1 MGGTDILL
9 DRKVAAKEL
18 LPVVAALFDVSPDV
32 IYLPNYTPEDRFSAG
47 SPSTITITLTDYTG
61 DFLLGVGIYTDSTL
75 PNPQNPEV
83 IRTLCRLLG
92 CRALI
97 EPLTPPA
104 DRGADSIFWLVSPAA
119 EIYRVVVK
127 DELLDN
133 EPSGFVIDL
142 RQGIQPVQWPPLDHH

>member
-9 DRKVAAKEL
+9 DRMVAAEEL
-18 LPVVAALFDVSPDV
+18 LPIIAALFDVSPEV

-61 DFLLGVGIYTDSTL
+61 DFLLGVGIYIDSAL

-97 EPLTPPA
+97 EPLAPPA
-104 DRGADSIFWLVSPAA
+104 DQEFDSIFWLVSPTE

-127 DELLDN
+127 GELLDN
-133 EPSGFVIDL
+133 EPLAS
-142 RQGIQPVQWPPLDHH
+142 